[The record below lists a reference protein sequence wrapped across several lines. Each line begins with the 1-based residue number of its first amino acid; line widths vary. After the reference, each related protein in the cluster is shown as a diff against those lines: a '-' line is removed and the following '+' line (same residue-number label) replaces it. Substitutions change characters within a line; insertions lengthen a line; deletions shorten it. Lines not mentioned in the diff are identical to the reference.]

1 MLNPS
6 YAPNCG
12 YVNDVNPIS
21 AVKKSLLPCAY
32 TYACVYVD
40 PVDGE
45 IRTFAFVYSLK
56 LFLR

>member
-1 MLNPS
+1 MLNSS

-21 AVKKSLLPCAY
+21 AYNRISAY